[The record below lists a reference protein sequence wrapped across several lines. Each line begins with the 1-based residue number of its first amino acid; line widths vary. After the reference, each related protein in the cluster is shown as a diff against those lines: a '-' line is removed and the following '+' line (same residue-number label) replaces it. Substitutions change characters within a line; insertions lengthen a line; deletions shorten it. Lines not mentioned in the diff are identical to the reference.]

1 MVETVIE
8 KLKEFAKQDFPVP
21 EVSSYLLNL
30 YLDEHELKK
39 YSLRNENFYTRNL
52 IHRDSDF
59 EIMVICWPP
68 NTSAPIH
75 GHEGEKCW
83 ARVQE
88 GQLQI
93 CNYVKVSSDPLELN
107 IIQKLSCSPGFLD
120 GPADIHSVENLS
132 DKFATSVH
140 VYAKPYDACD
150 IYNIEKG
157 TVERMKLTYYN
168 VNTNDGNYSM
178 RY

>member
-1 MVETVIE
+1 MIEAVIE
-8 KLKEFAKQDFPVP
+8 RLKEFAHQDFPVP

-30 YLDEHELKK
+30 NLNENELKK
-39 YSLRNENFYTRNL
+39 YSFLKENYYTRNL
-52 IHRDSDF
+52 IHKDTEF
-59 EIMVICWPP
+59 ELMVICWPP

-93 CNYVKVSSDPLELN
+93 CNYEEISSDPLELN
-107 IIQKLSCSPGFLD
+107 MIQRLSCSPGFLD

-132 DKFATSVH
+132 YKFATSLH

-150 IYNIEKG
+150 IYDTDNGKI
-157 TVERMKLTYYN
+157 ERMKLSYYSN
-168 VNTNDGNYSM
+168 NGVIC
-178 RY
+178 

>member
-1 MVETVIE
+1 MIEAVIE
-8 KLKEFAKQDFPVP
+8 RLKEFAHQDFPVP

-30 YLDEHELKK
+30 NLNENEIKK
-39 YSLRNENFYTRNL
+39 YSFNKENYYTRNL
-52 IHRDSDF
+52 IHKDTDF
-59 EIMVICWPP
+59 ELMVICWPP

-93 CNYVKVSSDPLELN
+93 CNYEEISSEPLELN
-107 IIQKLSCSPGFLD
+107 MIQRLSCSPGFLD

-132 DKFATSVH
+132 DKFATSLH

-150 IYNIEKG
+150 IYDTDNGKI
-157 TVERMKLTYYN
+157 ERMKLSYYSN
-168 VNTNDGNYSM
+168 NGVIC
-178 RY
+178 

>member
-1 MVETVIE
+1 MIKTIIDRLN
-8 KLKEFAKQDFPVP
+8 KFARQDFPVP
-21 EVSSYLLNL
+21 EVSSYLQHLSFNEKELN
-30 YLDEHELKK
+30 K
-39 YSLRNENFYTRNL
+39 YSLHKDNSYTRNL
-52 IHRDSDF
+52 VYRDADF
-59 EIMVICWPP
+59 ELLVICWPP

-93 CNYVKVSSDPLELN
+93 CNYEEISSNPLELN
-107 IIQKLSCSPGFLD
+107 MIQKLSCSPGFLD

-132 DKFATSVH
+132 DDFATSLH

-150 IYNIEKG
+150 IYDIENGKI
-157 TVERMKLTYYN
+157 ERMKLSYHSN
-168 VNTNDGNYSM
+168 NGVVC
-178 RY
+178 

>member
-1 MVETVIE
+1 MIITLIE
-8 KLKEFAKQDFPVP
+8 KLKDFASQDFPVP
-21 EVSSYLLNL
+21 DVSSYLLNL
-30 YLDEHELKK
+30 DLNESELKK
-39 YSLRNENFYTRNL
+39 YSFYNKNCYTRNL
-52 IHRDSDF
+52 VHKDSDF
-59 EIMVICWPP
+59 ELLVICWPP

-93 CNYVKVSSDPLELN
+93 CNYEEISSNPLELN
-107 IIQKLSCSPGFLD
+107 MIQKLSCSPGFLD

-132 DKFATSVH
+132 DGFATSLH

-150 IYNIEKG
+150 IYDIENGKI
-157 TVERMKLTYYN
+157 ERMKLGYHSN
-168 VNTNDGNYSM
+168 NGVVC
-178 RY
+178 

>member
-1 MVETVIE
+1 MIEAVIE
-8 KLKEFAKQDFPVP
+8 RLKEFAHQDFPVP

-30 YLDEHELKK
+30 NLNENELKK
-39 YSLRNENFYTRNL
+39 YSFLKENYYTRNL
-52 IHRDSDF
+52 IHKDTDF
-59 EIMVICWPP
+59 ELMVICWPP

-93 CNYVKVSSDPLELN
+93 CNYEEISSDPLELN
-107 IIQKLSCSPGFLD
+107 MIQRLSCSPGFLD

-132 DKFATSVH
+132 DKFATSLH

-150 IYNIEKG
+150 IYDTDNGKI
-157 TVERMKLTYYN
+157 ERMKLSYYSN
-168 VNTNDGNYSM
+168 NGVIC
-178 RY
+178 

>member
-1 MVETVIE
+1 MIEAVIE
-8 KLKEFAKQDFPVP
+8 RLKEFAHQDFPVS

-30 YLDEHELKK
+30 NLNENEIKK
-39 YSLRNENFYTRNL
+39 YSFHKGNYYTRNL
-52 IHRDSDF
+52 IHKDTDF
-59 EIMVICWPP
+59 ELMVICWPP

-93 CNYVKVSSDPLELN
+93 CNYEEISSDPLDLN
-107 IIQKLSCSPGFLD
+107 MIQRLSCSPGFLD

-132 DKFATSVH
+132 DKFATSLH

-150 IYNIEKG
+150 IYDTDNGKI
-157 TVERMKLTYYN
+157 ERMKLSYYSN
-168 VNTNDGNYSM
+168 NGVIC
-178 RY
+178 